1 MFTKNAIN
9 NLKLLLID
17 AEGYDWKILSQIDLF
32 VHKPVI
38 INFEHYHLQDFEK
51 TEAISFLDNDFLI
64 FEFGADYLCIRREN
78 FKQQDLKKLKGRL
91 KNRY

>member
-1 MFTKNAIN
+1 M
-9 NLKLLLID
+9 ID
-17 AEGYDWKILSQIDLF
+17 AEGYDWKILSQLDLSA
-32 VHKPVI
+32 HRPVI

-64 FEFGADYLCIRREN
+64 FEFGADYLCIRREY